1 MVFLTELKN
10 EISNLDINVKRQLV
24 EAYNAMGME
33 GGDDDDE
40 YDEEGDGDV
49 GQQTHNDSS
58 FGHFADNNSKVVLM
72 IRVSNVEFD
81 IGCAPVTEETVKII
95 FNKPIDIVMSSDTM
109 ETSGENLSMLSCNT
123 VSIPDL
129 QIRLQESYM
138 TSSNEISMKDLRLQQ
153 STLTPIDGTH
163 PPVKHTFIDLGV
175 VDIFFSMSSLNS
187 LYTFATAWSQILQN
201 AKRDMELQTRMFW
214 GGGNGNGDMSLSL
227 NNMSTNSPIGN
238 NNNNNNIS
246 NNDNLNTSKK
256 GDANMK
262 GTMMKPS
269 PREFTCFRCNRFK
282 LKLRNVPL
290 QNLELIEISLRVNDL
305 SVRTYLQ

>member
-1 MVFLTELKN
+1 
-10 EISNLDINVKRQLV
+10 
-24 EAYNAMGME
+24 
-33 GGDDDDE
+33 
-40 YDEEGDGDV
+40 
-49 GQQTHNDSS
+49 
-58 FGHFADNNSKVVLM
+58 
-72 IRVSNVEFD
+72 
-81 IGCAPVTEETVKII
+81 
-95 FNKPIDIVMSSDTM
+95 
-109 ETSGENLSMLSCNT
+109 MLSCNT

-238 NNNNNNIS
+238 NN
-246 NNDNLNTSKK
+246 
-256 GDANMK
+256 
-262 GTMMKPS
+262 
-269 PREFTCFRCNRFK
+269 
-282 LKLRNVPL
+282 
-290 QNLELIEISLRVNDL
+290 
-305 SVRTYLQ
+305 